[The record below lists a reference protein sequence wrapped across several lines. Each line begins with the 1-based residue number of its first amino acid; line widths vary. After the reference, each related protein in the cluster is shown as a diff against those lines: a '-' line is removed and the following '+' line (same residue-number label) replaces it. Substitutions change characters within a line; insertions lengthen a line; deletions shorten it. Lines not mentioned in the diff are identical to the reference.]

1 MSTTENN
8 NSPELQKQPATTTAT
23 KKPNRL
29 VKYILKHKLV
39 FSLMFALIVVFI
51 WAQCNISRLNKEN
64 TAIENA
70 CKSKIDSVIVE
81 NYKAVSDVFS
91 WAVRSDLMRN
101 NLDQA
106 NQYLEN
112 VLKQP
117 FVKKAYVIDINK
129 SSFLLSTNKSE
140 NGLPVSDVT
149 LLQPVKNVVKLNDST
164 TRFISPITGLN
175 SFVGISVLEADFRR

>member
-1 MSTTENN
+1 MSTPENN
-8 NSPELQKQPATTTAT
+8 NSPELQKQPTTTTAT
-23 KKPNRL
+23 KKPNKL
-29 VKYILKHKLV
+29 VKYILKHKTA
-39 FSLMFALIVVFI
+39 FSLLFALIVVFI

-64 TAIENA
+64 SALKTAYE
-70 CKSKIDSVIVE
+70 SKIDSVTVE

-101 NLDQA
+101 NLDQT
-106 NQYLEN
+106 NQYLDN

-129 SSFLLSTNKSE
+129 STILLSTNKSE

-149 LLQPVKNVVKLNDST
+149 LLQPMKNVIKLNDST

-175 SFVGISVLEADFRR
+175 AFVGISVLEADFRK

>member
-39 FSLMFALIVVFI
+39 FSLMFSLIVVFI

-70 CKSKIDSVIVE
+70 CKSKIDSVMVE

-117 FVKKAYVIDINK
+117 FVKKAYVIDIDK
-129 SSFLLSTNKSE
+129 KLILLSTNKAE
-140 NGLPVSDVT
+140 NGLPVADIT
-149 LLQPVKNVVKLNDST
+149 LLQPKHQVAVLNDST

-175 SFVGISVLEADFRR
+175 TITGVSVLEVDFR